1 MRYLI
6 TIFILLCSVL
16 SFSQKKKAIDP
27 FVKWQ
32 PVPHKAVN
40 DFNKF
45 LTAAERDTLE
55 KEIAAYRAASG
66 NAIVFISLD
75 SLTEPKTKK
84 QYTIEEA
91 ALLYF
96 NTWGIGDSIK
106 NNGVLLMVSRN
117 PRRVRIEVGRGLVD
131 ILTDKVC
138 QAIVDDKLVPNFKK
152 GLFFTGIKEAV
163 HDIKYHLDNPPGRAV
178 EEPASVMYKDSADNS
193 KRDIEWLP
201 VIGGIGLSI
210 FYLALAVV
218 IFVWVKRNFGKVR
231 SKLAGFGNSLSA
243 IIFRRNSNTVNDSSG
258 YDAGSNN
265 DWSPNDNAAAA
276 VSSFD
281 STPSSSP
288 SIDSSP
294 SCGGTSDGGGA
305 SGSW

>member
-1 MRYLI
+1 M
-6 TIFILLCSVL
+6 LLCSVF
-16 SFSQKKKAIDP
+16 SFSQKKKTTHP
-27 FVKWQ
+27 FVKLL

-45 LTAAERDTLE
+45 LTASERDTLE
-55 KEIAAYRAASG
+55 KDIAAYSASSG
-66 NAIVFISLD
+66 NSIVFISLD
-75 SLTEPKTKK
+75 SLTEPKTNK

-117 PRRVRIEVGRGLVD
+117 PRRVRIEVGRGLDD
-131 ILTDKVC
+131 ILTNSVC
-138 QAIVDDKLVPNFKK
+138 QTIVDDKLVPNFKQ

-163 HDIKYHLDNPPGRAV
+163 ADIIYRLNHPPTQAA
-178 EEPASVMYKDSADNS
+178 EEPAAPVTYYEVNDNPQDNS
-193 KRDIEWLP
+193 QWST
-201 VIGGIGLSI
+201 VMAGIGVVVFLIIFGMVILFRGRRILGGARSI
-210 FYLALAVV
+210 V
-218 IFVWVKRNFGKVR
+218 G
-231 SKLAGFGNSLSA
+231 GFGNFLSSA
-243 IIFRRNSNTVNDSSG
+243 MMFRRKNSGVSADDSSV
-258 YDAGSNN
+258 SNN

-281 STPSSSP
+281 SSPPSSP

-294 SCGGTSDGGGA
+294 SGGGISDGGGA